1 MKTIPAGMFVYS
13 DFLVSRY
20 AIEDHIKSIKRG
32 CGSEHFARRVIASM
46 IEAIA
51 DNDCKFDVKD
61 AAMCQLLEEMVRD
74 GGCGTDGVY
83 TESAHK
89 AMRNL
94 CIWQGKNP
102 DEHLLYNKNIR
113 GLFDKTKSTIKG
125 LFGFGKNKQP
135 VVDTVTNAV
144 EKVSSV
150 KTGGSADALSRKKG
164 VLYAMAATITG
175 VVAAGAVMLM
185 GPAKSTPDADMG
197 AKPVPTFKK
206 VSVADTSYNM
216 NRVYNIGQ
224 NSLKKRNAVATDSLS
239 VQLSKTSKSA
249 LDVIL
254 GVKQANELCRRV
266 QHQIDAGIFTVP
278 NGMSVERVAHAMLM
292 SHIYEGNS
300 IILRALKS
308 ALKLTPAQQVE
319 FNRHVAEIGD
329 MGVNLQQRM
338 AAKQKLSKHSYYDRT
353 SAQLQNAH
361 VKNLKRLKQLQKA
374 VRTR

>member
-94 CIWQGKNP
+94 CIWRGKNP
-102 DEHLLYNKNIR
+102 NEHLLYNKNAS
-113 GLFDKTKSTIKG
+113 GLFDKAKSKIKG

-135 VVDTVTNAV
+135 VVETA
-144 EKVSSV
+144 EKVSPV
-150 KTGGSADALSRKKG
+150 KTGGSADAPSRKKG
-164 VLYAMAATITG
+164 GLYAMAATITG

-185 GPAKSTPDADMG
+185 GPAKLTPDADMG

-216 NRVYNIGQ
+216 NRVYNIRP
-224 NSLKKRNAVATDSLS
+224 NSLKKRNAVVTDSLS

>member
-1 MKTIPAGMFVYS
+1 MFVYS

-83 TESAHK
+83 TEAAHK

-113 GLFDKTKSTIKG
+113 GLFDKAKSKIKG

-135 VVDTVTNAV
+135 VVETA
-144 EKVSSV
+144 EKVSPV
-150 KTGGSADALSRKKG
+150 KTGGSADAPSRKKG
-164 VLYAMAATITG
+164 GLYAMAVTITG

-224 NSLKKRNAVATDSLS
+224 NSLKKRNAAANKVAPQVATDSLS

-266 QHQIDAGIFTVP
+266 RHQIDAGIFTVP

-329 MGVNLQQRM
+329 MGLGLQRRM
-338 AAKQKLSKHSYYDRT
+338 AAKQKLSKHSYYDCT
-353 SAQLQNAH
+353 SAQLQKVH
-361 VKNLKRLKQLQKA
+361 VKNLKQLKQLQKA